1 MDSIINISTNKLNI
15 EFLEIHYQRNWMK
28 KKIYIYIYIILG
40 LFKLI
45 NLELNFWIYLII
57 I

>member
-28 KKIYIYIYIILG
+28 KKNIYIYIY
-40 LFKLI
+40 
-45 NLELNFWIYLII
+45 NFGAIQANQF
-57 I
+57 